1 MNVES
6 LSQIIKMAIE
16 KYDTICL
23 KYSEHIINKNT
34 QFGNNEDTIKF
45 NFNDYVEEYDCELLG
60 YFDNQNNIWIYS
72 WVLTNRNLSST
83 KISRELLEYGLKLEP
98 NSNTD
103 EHYMIKSLLV
113 NSRIQIEESL
123 QLDINLAL
131 YTSLLRD
138 KIKFIYPQIIY
149 LDESNKN
156 FVTFYY
162 LIK

>member
-6 LSQIIKMAIE
+6 LSQTIKMAIE

-23 KYSEHIINKNT
+23 KYKEYINKNA
-34 QFGNNEDTIKF
+34 QIEGAGNKIKF
-45 NFNDYVEEYDCELLG
+45 NFDDYEEEFDCEILG

-72 WVLTNRNLSST
+72 WVLTNRNLSDT

-103 EHYMIKSLLV
+103 EHFMIKSLLV

-131 YTSLLRD
+131 YTS
-138 KIKFIYPQIIY
+138 
-149 LDESNKN
+149 
-156 FVTFYY
+156 
-162 LIK
+162 